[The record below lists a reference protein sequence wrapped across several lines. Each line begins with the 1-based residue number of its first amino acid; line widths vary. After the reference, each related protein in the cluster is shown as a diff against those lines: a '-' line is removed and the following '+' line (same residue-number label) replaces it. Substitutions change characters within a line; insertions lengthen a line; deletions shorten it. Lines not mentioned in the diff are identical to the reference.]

1 MATSRSQ
8 RQVIEDLTR
17 TYGPEVAAAFDEA
30 MLDLRSRAEVRRVI
44 EALRAGNIDAA
55 LDALHIDEAV
65 FERLTEALAQA
76 QAEGGRSAVEFMP
89 RRAPD
94 GTALIIRHRPGDPV
108 AAARLREHSAR
119 LVTGIT
125 DDIRAV
131 VRGNLADAM
140 EAGRGPGS
148 AAIEIVGRVNRA
160 TGRRE
165 GGVLGLTDPQAQAV
179 RRAREELASTDPTAL
194 RSYLTRGRRDRRF
207 DRTVER
213 AIRDGTPIPTETRRR
228 MIRAYESRLLE
239 LRGQVI
245 GRTEAMTALQRGS
258 FDAYR
263 QAIEAGKVDA
273 AAVTKI
279 WRSARDLR
287 VRHSHIV
294 LDGESAGFLTP
305 FTSPSGAQMMHPMD
319 TSLGAGAEEIINCR
333 CWCEY
338 RVDAFYNFR
347 RAA

>member
-30 MLDLRSRAEVRRVI
+30 MRDLRSRAEVRRVVEALSRGDI
-44 EALRAGNIDAA
+44 EAALR
-55 LDALHIDEAV
+55 ALHIDEAV

-76 QAEGGRSAVEFMP
+76 KAEGGRSAVEFMP

-108 AAARLREHSAR
+108 AAYWLREHSAR
-119 LVTGIT
+119 LVSRITGEVR
-125 DDIRAV
+125 DVIRDQ
-131 VRGNLADAM
+131 LAEAM
-140 EAGRGPGS
+140 QAGRPPQA

-245 GRTEAMTALQRGS
+245 GRTEAMTALQRG
-258 FDAYR
+258 ANEAWR
-263 QAIEAGKVDA
+263 QAIADGKVDVQ
-273 AAVTKI
+273 AVTKV
-279 WRSARDLR
+279 WHATRDLR
-287 VRHSHIV
+287 TRDTHAILHGTSV
-294 LDGESAGFLTP
+294 GFNEP
-305 FTSPSGAQMMHPMD
+305 FVTARGAQMMHPMD